1 MNSPDALTM
10 IRKHLMLHSV
20 LNTNMINI
28 QNLLGSTDQTMT
40 NATSNSVLTL
50 LVNQGM
56 KVTDTRVTINLGMRI
71 EATTTDHLL
80 TNTVLERIITTL
92 IITRTTTTT
101 SLITI
106 SESKKNI
113 DLLTRDKILTTKLN
127 TINSPEETTNR
138 IMIAMK
144 TLEARVDNM
153 TKKNN
158 IDHHTYRLLLLL
170 ANQLFFI
177 LTLHKSIDSLYSY
190 LTFTD

>member
-1 MNSPDALTM
+1 M

-28 QNLLGSTDQTMT
+28 QSLLGSTDQTMT

-92 IITRTTTTT
+92 ITRTTTTT
-101 SLITI
+101 SLITT

-113 DLLTRDKILTTKLN
+113 DLLTRDKILTTNLI
-127 TINSPEETTNR
+127 TINSPEGTTNR
-138 IMIAMK
+138 ITIAMK

-170 ANQLFFI
+170 ANQLLFI